1 MKEDRTKNVPKETIP
16 DRCLDKETTNEV
28 YPFTI
33 FSPKEKYVLMV
44 ILSLIGF
51 WSTVSSPIYF
61 PALPTISEYF
71 GITASVTNLSVVA
84 YLLFQG
90 IMPTFTSN
98 FADTFGRRPVI
109 IISMLVYIASCVGL
123 SQTNVYWL
131 LAVLRCV
138 QAAGIGP
145 VISISSGVSG
155 DVCTAADRGGFV
167 GMVSGMQLSG
177 NAFGGLMGAGLI
189 HEFGWRG
196 IFIFLAIGSGVT
208 LIFISLCLPETL
220 RSMVGNGSIRPKH
233 FVNVLPIYLL
243 AHYKKRLTNDEST
256 LKPKIKLN
264 LLSPFKI
271 LLHIETICV
280 LLPPGIKFASW
291 TMVLTSITKLE
302 GDGYNYGVLK
312 VGYMYL
318 PQGIAC
324 LLGSMVTGKVLNW
337 YYRHCK
343 SKYDNKYGIDSMAV
357 NEDTPKFNILSTR
370 IFVCITPAVLH
381 FMGLIIFGW
390 CLQYKQNIAS
400 IIVSTCMVS
409 YSSSSFIAI
418 CTTLLVDLH
427 PENASTSASLM
438 NLIRCCLAALG
449 TGVLSKMTSSMG
461 LGGCYT
467 FWAAIGLLSDLLLV
481 YVAKRKRH

>member
-1 MKEDRTKNVPKETIP
+1 MENKKD
-16 DRCLDKETTNEV
+16 LDLPTELVEPIKDV
-28 YPFTI
+28 YPYTI
-33 FSPKEKYVLMV
+33 YSAKEKYVLMV

-61 PALPTISEYF
+61 PAVPIISKYF
-71 GITASVTNLSVVA
+71 NLTDSVANLSIVA

-90 IMPTFTSN
+90 IMPTFSSN
-98 FADTFGRRPVI
+98 FADTFGRRPI
-109 IISMLVYIASCVGL
+109 IILSMVIFIASCVGL

-196 IFIFLAIGSGVT
+196 IFIFLAIGSAVT

-220 RSMVGNGSIRPKH
+220 RSMAGNGTILPKRWI
-233 FVNVLPIYLL
+233 NILPLFILPG
-243 AHYKKRLTNDEST
+243 YKLRLTNDIET
-256 LKPKIKLN
+256 LRPRGKLN
-264 LLSPFKI
+264 LLRPFTM
-271 LLHIETICV
+271 LAHVETLCV
-280 LLPPGIKFASW
+280 LLSPGIKFAGW
-291 TMVLTSITKLE
+291 TMMLTSINELG
-302 GDGYNYGVLK
+302 GDGYNYSVLK

-318 PQGIAC
+318 PQGVAC
-324 LLGSMVTGKVLNW
+324 LLGSMITGRLLNM
-337 YYRHCK
+337 YYQYCK
-343 SKYDNKYGIDSMAV
+343 RKYENKYQVSLS
-357 NEDTPKFNILSTR
+357 DTNLGGNKDIPKFNILATR
-370 IFVCITPAVLH
+370 IFVCLPPVVLH

-390 CLQYKQNIAS
+390 CLQYKQNIGS
-400 IIVSTCMVS
+400 IIVSICMVS
-409 YSSSSFIAI
+409 YASTSLIAI

-438 NLIRCCLAALG
+438 NLVRCCLAALG
-449 TGVLSKMTSSMG
+449 TGVLSKMISAMG

-467 FWAAIGLLSDLLLV
+467 FWAVLGLISDLLLV
-481 YVAKRKRH
+481 YIAKRKR